1 MEPIMAKIKP
11 KISVEYTENST
22 IVTFVGEK
30 ILEEMDIQALRESI
44 MSVIEEGGRI
54 NLILDF
60 CNVRFLSSAVLG
72 LLMRISKKVYEQ
84 QGQLKLCNISS
95 RIYEIFKITR
105 LNKIFDIYGDVES
118 ATRSLS
124 DTD

>member
-1 MEPIMAKIKP
+1 MAVIKP
-11 KISVEYTENST
+11 RISVKYAENAT
-22 IVTFVGEK
+22 IVTFVDEK
-30 ILEEMDIQALRESI
+30 ILEEMDIHALQESV
-44 MSVIEEGGRI
+44 MSVVEEAERV

-84 QGQLKLCNISS
+84 DGQLKLCNISP

-105 LNKIFDIYGDVES
+105 LNKIFDIYDNVQS
-118 ATRSLS
+118 ATGSLLS
-124 DTD
+124 TD